1 MIEVT
6 EVKSGKQR
14 KQFLDFPLDLYRGNM
29 CFTPPLYMDEKSIF
43 RKDYVYNSSCDSVFF
58 LAYKDGKVAGR
69 IQGIIQKD
77 ANKKNNENR
86 CRFTR
91 FDVIDDPEVSRALF
105 TAVEEWA
112 LAHGMD
118 TMCGPLGYSDLERE
132 GMMVDGFTEPTTF
145 EENYNAAYYK
155 DHLDALGYSKEV
167 DWTGSRL
174 YGAIDEES
182 MKELEE
188 VTDFIFKRYKLHFGL
203 AKNGSEF
210 IKKYAKDV
218 FDLIDRSYEGLYGT
232 VPFTDGMRKL
242 MIDNFKLVVDPK
254 YVAIILDENEKPV
267 CFGIA
272 FPSLTKALAGTRGK
286 LTPKV
291 IFRLLR
297 CLRKPEILDLGLIG
311 VDPEYLNRGVSGA
324 LSLAIMKMLRDN
336 PNCKWAD
343 TNLNLEDNY
352 AIQNQWR
359 RFKRDECKRYRSYV
373 KKLTSGDSG
382 KSKEAND

>member
-1 MIEVT
+1 MIEIKL
-6 EVKSGKQR
+6 VKTKQEQ
-14 KQFLDFPLDLYRGNM
+14 KAFLDFPLDLYAGNL
-29 CFTPPLYMDEKSIF
+29 CFVPPLYMDEKKMF
-43 RKDYVYNSSCDSVFF
+43 RQDYVYNGFCESVFF
-58 LAYKDGKVAGR
+58 NAYKDGVIAGR

-77 ANKKNNENR
+77 ANAKNGEKR
-86 CRFTR
+86 CRFCR
-91 FDVIDDPEVSRALF
+91 FDAIDDVNVSKALF
-105 TAVEEWA
+105 QAVEKWA
-112 LAHGMD
+112 VEKGMD

-132 GMMVDGFTEPTTF
+132 GMMVEGFDQPTTF

-155 DHLDALGYSKEV
+155 DHLDALGYAKEV

-174 YGAIDEES
+174 YGAASEEG
-182 MKELEE
+182 MQELED
-188 VTDFIFKRYKLHFGL
+188 VTKFIFKRYKLHFGT
-203 AKNGSEF
+203 AKNGAEF
-210 IKKYAKDV
+210 IKKYATDV
-218 FDLIDRSYEGLYGT
+218 FDLIDRSYDGLYGT
-232 VPFTDGMRKL
+232 VPFTDGMRQL
-242 MIDNFKLVVDPK
+242 MIENFKLVVDPK

-291 IFRLLR
+291 IFRLLQ

-324 LSLAIMKMLRDN
+324 LSLAIMQMLRDN
-336 PNCKWAD
+336 PSCKWAD

-359 RFKRDECKRYRSYV
+359 RFKREECKRYRSYV
-373 KKLTSGDSG
+373 KKLV
-382 KSKEAND
+382 